1 MHEKHNTQTIK
12 KFKSRKKIHKCHL
25 MLTKIFAEM
34 VWHMLCTSTDVKVSV
49 VPICNPVWESL
60 CCILTQKKSGSWW
73 CKLRK
78 NTRDRWDLERQRVGA
93 SILQTESMET
103 CPVVYST
110 EQHRWDWS
118 GQGELSTQRQE
129 ETRHGNPGL
138 SWTRGKFSELLHVY
152 TNIWCCLYCTT
163 ED

>member
-1 MHEKHNTQTIK
+1 M
-12 KFKSRKKIHKCHL
+12 KSIIHKPSKNSNPEKKY
-25 MLTKIFAEM
+25 TNA
-34 VWHMLCTSTDVKVSV
+34 TSCSPRFLQKWCG
-49 VPICNPVWESL
+49 ICSIHQQVLRSQWFQYVIQFESHYAAFL
-60 CCILTQKKSGSWW
+60 HTQKKSESWW